1 LLEDKEYVEKMY
13 ESISALI
20 EKYKD
25 VTDLGLKWD
34 VIKMEIRSFT
44 VQYSKR
50 RARSEKDK
58 ENQLL
63 IKLNDLQEKLCSS
76 RNDLNLLND
85 YYTLT
90 AKLEKLLNR
99 KIKGMILR
107 SKARWYENGEKNSKY
122 FLNLEKR
129 NFLRKKISKLKLS
142 NGEETDDAKTILE
155 EEKTFYKSLYS
166 TRNVNLNNSE
176 FDAFFN
182 NNLLIPLNEEQS
194 KKCEGVLTEQ
204 ECYQALKDMD
214 NGKTPG
220 SDGFTCEFYK
230 FFWDYVK
237 QNVIASTNYGFE
249 KRQLSICQ
257 RRGIIALVPKKDK
270 PTHLL
275 GNLRPISLLNTNYKI
290 ATKAIAKR
298 LEAVLTLVIK
308 LAISKDGILVKT

>member
-1 LLEDKEYVEKMY
+1 MLNIQSFDQRKKSGPGFWKFNASLLEDKEYVEKMY

-129 NFLRKKISKLKLS
+129 IS
-142 NGEETDDAKTILE
+142 
-155 EEKTFYKSLYS
+155 
-166 TRNVNLNNSE
+166 
-176 FDAFFN
+176 
-182 NNLLIPLNEEQS
+182 
-194 KKCEGVLTEQ
+194 
-204 ECYQALKDMD
+204 
-214 NGKTPG
+214 
-220 SDGFTCEFYK
+220 
-230 FFWDYVK
+230 
-237 QNVIASTNYGFE
+237 
-249 KRQLSICQ
+249 
-257 RRGIIALVPKKDK
+257 
-270 PTHLL
+270 
-275 GNLRPISLLNTNYKI
+275 
-290 ATKAIAKR
+290 
-298 LEAVLTLVIK
+298 
-308 LAISKDGILVKT
+308 

>member
-182 NNLLIPLNEEQS
+182 NNLLIPLMRS
-194 KKCEGVLTEQ
+194 
-204 ECYQALKDMD
+204 
-214 NGKTPG
+214 
-220 SDGFTCEFYK
+220 
-230 FFWDYVK
+230 
-237 QNVIASTNYGFE
+237 
-249 KRQLSICQ
+249 
-257 RRGIIALVPKKDK
+257 
-270 PTHLL
+270 
-275 GNLRPISLLNTNYKI
+275 NLRNV
-290 ATKAIAKR
+290 KAC
-298 LEAVLTLVIK
+298 
-308 LAISKDGILVKT
+308 